1 MDQVIEKAVERV
13 ILDMRENLGEPLTI
27 DDMARTAM
35 FSKFHFSRIFQ
46 RVTGVSPG
54 RFLSALRIQEAKK
67 LLRSTTKTVADIS
80 HLVGYNSI
88 GTFSSRF
95 RSSVGLSPTEYR
107 QSDDVPAPV
116 SSPLPIPHQR
126 NGRDSATVRGR
137 VWCPRGCRLGLVTV
151 GLFPDR
157 IAQGGPVRST
167 ARLGRG
173 EFTIDNVPAG
183 QWHVLAH
190 SAGVAD
196 ELRPDDAEDDDA
208 TSYECMHGPLDVH
221 SGQSVRS
228 LDLWMHR
235 PSVFDPPVLLAELD
249 QPAHAWA
256 PGRVEQLA

>member
-1 MDQVIEKAVERV
+1 MDEVIEKAVERV
-13 ILDMRENLGEPLTI
+13 IVNMRENLGEPITI
-27 DDMARTAM
+27 DDMARCAM
-35 FSKFHFSRIFQ
+35 FSKFHFSRVFQ

-67 LLRSTTKTVADIS
+67 LLRSTSMTVADIS

-107 QSDDVPAPV
+107 HHDDVVTPPPSIPA
-116 SSPLPIPHQR
+116 QR
-126 NGRDSATVRGR
+126 DGRDSATVRGR
-137 VWCPRGCRLGLVTV
+137 VWCPRDCRLGLVVV

-157 IAQGGPVRST
+157 IAQGTPVRGT

-173 EFTIDNVPAG
+173 EFVIQNVPPG
-183 QWHVLAH
+183 QWYVLAH
-190 SAGVAD
+190 SAGVAAD
-196 ELRPDDAEDDDA
+196 MPPDNINDADA
-208 TSYECMHGPLDVH
+208 HSYECVHGPLDVH
-221 SGQSVRS
+221 SGQTTRGV
-228 LDLWMHR
+228 DLWLHR

-249 QPAHAWA
+249 QPAHTWA